1 MQNKAE
7 LITSIMHLYITACIL
22 WTLYNIDIKLLK
34 TFNFVFTRLCIVMIY
49 TIEKVNFKKITIAPS
64 NIKMWLTQKY
74 GYFGVKDISRWV
86 QLQDNKDWN
95 TCSIQWLLC
104 LKFVLVAF
112 FLQDYTKAIKYFS
125 LAADQ
130 GWVDGQLQLALMYYG
145 MISPIDW

>member
-1 MQNKAE
+1 MQNIPE

-22 WTLYNIDIKLLK
+22 WTLYSKDIKLLK

-64 NIKMWLTQKY
+64 NIKMLLTQKY
-74 GYFGVKDISRWV
+74 GYFGVKDNLRWV

-95 TCSIQWLLC
+95 TCSNGSFVWNLYLLH
-104 LKFVLVAF
+104 